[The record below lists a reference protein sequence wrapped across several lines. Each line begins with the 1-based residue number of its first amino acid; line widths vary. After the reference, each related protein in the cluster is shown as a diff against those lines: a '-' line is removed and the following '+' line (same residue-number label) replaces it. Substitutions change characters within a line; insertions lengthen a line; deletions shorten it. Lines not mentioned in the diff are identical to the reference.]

1 MQKIE
6 DEAKRVAAERDKISV
21 EFVKNFKTM
30 SKTLQIK
37 VNQELTRNEMIILL
51 REGLSK
57 LSKFNS
63 NWAELTIN
71 FNSINNY
78 IEEVTHKTLIDFV
91 DNVEVAQE
99 NTFPLDLLTDSI
111 EKTLK
116 LSNNPHRAAEMY
128 VDFSHKNIVKS
139 LNDMHQCKNT
149 LLPF

>member
-1 MQKIE
+1 LQKIE

-21 EFVKNFKTM
+21 EFVKNFETM

-57 LSKFNS
+57 LSKLNS
-63 NWAELTIN
+63 NWTELTIN

-78 IEEVTHKTLIDFV
+78 IEEVTLTTLTDFV

-99 NTFPLDLLTDSI
+99 NTFRLDWLTDSI

-116 LSNNPHRAAEMY
+116 LSNNTHRAAEMY
-128 VDFSHKNIVKS
+128 VDFSHEIIVKS

>member
-6 DEAKRVAAERDKISV
+6 DEGKRVAAERNKISV
-21 EFVKNFKTM
+21 EFVNNFKTM

-57 LSKFNS
+57 LSKLNS

-78 IEEVTHKTLIDFV
+78 IEEVTHTTLTDFV

-116 LSNNPHRAAEMY
+116 LSNNTHRAAEMY

>member
-1 MQKIE
+1 LQKIE
-6 DEAKRVAAERDKISV
+6 DEEKRVAAERDKISV
-21 EFVKNFKTM
+21 EFVKNFETM

-51 REGLSK
+51 REVLSK
-57 LSKFNS
+57 LSKSKS

-78 IEEVTHKTLIDFV
+78 IEEVTHTTLTDFV

-111 EKTLK
+111 GKTLK
-116 LSNNPHRAAEMY
+116 LSNNTHRAAEMY

-139 LNDMHQCKNT
+139 LNEMHQCKNT

>member
-6 DEAKRVAAERDKISV
+6 DEEKRVAAERDKISV
-21 EFVKNFKTM
+21 EFVKNFETM

-51 REGLSK
+51 REVLSK
-57 LSKFNS
+57 LSKSKS

-78 IEEVTHKTLIDFV
+78 IEEVTHTTLTDFV

-111 EKTLK
+111 GKTLK
-116 LSNNPHRAAEMY
+116 LSNNTHRAAEMY

-139 LNDMHQCKNT
+139 LNEMHQCKNT